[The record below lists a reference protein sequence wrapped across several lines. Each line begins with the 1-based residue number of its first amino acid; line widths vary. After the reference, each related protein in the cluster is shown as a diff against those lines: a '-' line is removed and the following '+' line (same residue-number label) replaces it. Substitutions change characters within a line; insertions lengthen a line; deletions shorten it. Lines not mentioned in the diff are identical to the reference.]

1 MNNKD
6 PTVFAAHILE
16 CIEKV
21 QEYTEDITKKD
32 FKNSTQLQDAI
43 IRRVEIIGEAARNIP
58 QEIQRKYPEIPWD
71 EMKGMRN
78 VLIHE
83 YFGVDLD
90 LTWEVAQKDLPD
102 LKSQIISLKEELEG
116 Q

>member
-6 PTVFAAHILE
+6 PSVFAAHILE

-21 QEYTEDITKKD
+21 QEYSKDITKED

-58 QEIQRKYPEIPWD
+58 QEIQIEYPEIPWD

-90 LTWEVAQKDLPD
+90 LTWEVTRKDLPD
-102 LKSQIISLKEELEG
+102 LKSQIISLKEELEE